1 MLSALTTA
9 FGDLRDK
16 RLMRTFLE
24 IAAWS
29 AGVFIVVLIALV
41 VGIDQAALG
50 GWVQAHLSWMPAWVV
65 DALTVVIAAL
75 AYIGL
80 LWFGFIIVSQ
90 NIAAFYLDGVVER
103 VEAIDYPHLP
113 KAKGS
118 SIANDVTAMLRFTGV
133 LLVLN
138 IAALPFYLVGLFFPP
153 VSIAIFY
160 LLNGYLFGR
169 EYAEIVVL
177 RRLSQAETKAWRR
190 ANRTKVWMAGVLI
203 AFAMTIPVLNFL
215 GPVIAA
221 AFMTHIYHSSRRGGA
236 VDNLAAQ

>member
-1 MLSALTTA
+1 MFSALSKA

-29 AGVFIVVLIALV
+29 AAVFVVVLIALV

-50 GWVQAHLSWMPAWVV
+50 DWVHANLTWMPSWIV
-65 DALTVVIAAL
+65 DGLTVVIAAL

-90 NIAAFYLDGVVER
+90 NIAAFYLDGVVAR
-103 VEAIDYPHLP
+103 VEEIDYPGLP
-113 KAKGS
+113 KARGS

-138 IAALPFYLVGLFFPP
+138 IVALPFYLVGLFFPP

-169 EYAEIVVL
+169 EYAEVVTL
-177 RRLSQAETKAWRR
+177 RRMPQAEARAWRK
-190 ANRTKVWMAGVLI
+190 ANGTRVWIAGAVI

-221 AFMTHIYHSSRRGGA
+221 AFMTHIYHASRRGGA
-236 VDNLAAQ
+236 GG

>member
-1 MLSALTTA
+1 MFSALTKA

-29 AGVFIVVLIALV
+29 AAVFVVVLIALV

-50 GWVQAHLSWMPAWVV
+50 AWVHGNLSWMPTWVV
-65 DALTVVIAAL
+65 DGLTVVIAAL

-103 VEAIDYPHLP
+103 VEAIDYPGLT

-118 SIANDVTAMLRFTGV
+118 NIANDVTAMLRFTGV

-138 IAALPFYLVGLFFPP
+138 IIALPFYLVGLFFPP

-169 EYAEIVVL
+169 EYAEVVAL
-177 RRLSQAETKAWRR
+177 RRLSQKDARAWRK
-190 ANRTKVWMAGVLI
+190 ANGTRVWMAGALI

-221 AFMTHIYHSSRRGGA
+221 AFMTHIYHSSRRGQP
-236 VDNLAAQ
+236 VDNSAAR

>member
-1 MLSALTTA
+1 MFSALSKA

-29 AGVFIVVLIALV
+29 AAVFVVVLIALV

-50 GWVQAHLSWMPAWVV
+50 DWVHANLTWMPSWIV
-65 DALTVVIAAL
+65 DGLTVVIAAL

-90 NIAAFYLDGVVER
+90 NIAAFYLDGVVAR
-103 VEAIDYPHLP
+103 VEEIDYPGLP
-113 KAKGS
+113 KARGS

-138 IAALPFYLVGLFFPP
+138 IVALPFYLVGLFFPP

-169 EYAEIVVL
+169 EYAEVVTL
-177 RRLSQAETKAWRR
+177 RRMPQTEARAWRK
-190 ANRTKVWMAGVLI
+190 ANGTRVWIAGALI

-221 AFMTHIYHSSRRGGA
+221 AFMTHIYHASRRGGA
-236 VDNLAAQ
+236 GG

>member
-1 MLSALTTA
+1 MISALTKA

-24 IAAWS
+24 IAGWS
-29 AGVFIVVLIALV
+29 AGVFIVVLIALI

-50 GWVQAHLSWMPAWVV
+50 EWVHSNLSWMPTWVV
-65 DALTVVIAAL
+65 DGLTVVIAAL

-90 NIAAFYLDGVVER
+90 NIAAFYLDGVVAQ
-103 VEAIDYPHLP
+103 VEEIDYPGLP
-113 KAKGS
+113 RAKGS
-118 SIANDVTAMLRFTGV
+118 TIANDVTAMLRFTGV

-138 IAALPFYLVGLFFPP
+138 ILALPFYLAGLFFPP

-169 EYAEIVVL
+169 EYAEVVTL
-177 RRLSQAETKAWRR
+177 RRLSQADARAWRK
-190 ANRTKVWMAGVLI
+190 ANGMRVWTAGALI

-236 VDNLAAQ
+236 VDNPAQR